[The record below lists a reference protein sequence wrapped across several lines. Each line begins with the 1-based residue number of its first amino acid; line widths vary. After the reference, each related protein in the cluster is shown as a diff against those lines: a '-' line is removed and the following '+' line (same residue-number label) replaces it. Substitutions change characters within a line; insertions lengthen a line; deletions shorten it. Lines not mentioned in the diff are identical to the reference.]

1 MRTVHAVVS
10 LLLAATSIAAQ
21 GPVQQPPK
29 DQPPTRGPLQSNE
42 MAMTVSGCVRGARLR
57 IPAQAI
63 IELPFRALRVREFVL
78 EGPKELVQ
86 QIKREH
92 DGHFDEIAGVVIVP
106 PSPGRNEAP
115 VTTRE
120 VAGGRLTVGAERTG
134 TNPGEPQRPVR
145 LRIESFTHVRNGCSD
160 R

>member
-1 MRTVHAVVS
+1 
-10 LLLAATSIAAQ
+10 
-21 GPVQQPPK
+21 
-29 DQPPTRGPLQSNE
+29 
-42 MAMTVSGCVRGARLR
+42 MTVSGCVRGTRLR
-57 IPAQAI
+57 MPSQAI

-92 DGHFDEIAGVVIVP
+92 DGHFVEVAGIVIVP
-106 PSPGRNEAP
+106 PAPGRNEAP

-145 LRIESFTHVRNGCSD
+145 LRIESFTHVRKGCSD